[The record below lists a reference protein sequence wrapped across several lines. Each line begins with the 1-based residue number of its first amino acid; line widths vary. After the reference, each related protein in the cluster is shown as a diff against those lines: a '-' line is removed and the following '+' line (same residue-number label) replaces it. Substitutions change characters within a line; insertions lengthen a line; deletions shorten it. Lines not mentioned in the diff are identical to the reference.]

1 MNPSK
6 NKLVQAIRN
15 AQMQNL
21 TNRIDRKT
29 NKYNRLQGDYFDQLK
44 ESRALED
51 QGVTYMEANKKPM
64 ATKAKYL
71 DTYGDIGRLKVMQR
85 LMDMGA
91 PKRKARR
98 FADNRGKPAEVE
110 RSMGGSITSAK
121 NYRPSSKGSRR
132 TK

>member
-29 NKYNRLQGDYFDQLK
+29 GRYNRIKGDYFDQLK
-44 ESRALED
+44 ESRALAD
-51 QGVTYMEANKKPM
+51 QGVTYMEAYKKPM

-71 DTYGDIGRLKVMQR
+71 DIYDNIGRLEDMQF
-85 LMDMGA
+85 MMEMGA
-91 PKRKARR
+91 PKGKARR
-98 FADNRGKPAEVE
+98 FVDNRRKPALC
-110 RSMGGSITSAK
+110 RYITHF
-121 NYRPSSKGSRR
+121 N
-132 TK
+132 

>member
-21 TNRIDRKT
+21 TNRINRKT
-29 NKYNRLQGDYFDQLK
+29 GRYNRLQGDYFDQLK
-44 ESRALED
+44 KSRALAD
-51 QGVTYMEANKKPM
+51 QGVTYMEAYKKPM

-71 DTYGDIGRLKVMQR
+71 DIYDNIGRLEDMQ
-85 LMDMGA
+85 MMMEMGA
-91 PKRKARR
+91 PKYKARR
-98 FADNRGKPAEVE
+98 FVDNRRKPAKVE

-132 TK
+132 SK

>member
-21 TNRIDRKT
+21 TNRINRK
-29 NKYNRLQGDYFDQLK
+29 NDKYERLKGDYFDQLK

-64 ATKAKYL
+64 NTKAKYL
-71 DTYGDIGRLKVMQR
+71 DAYGDMARLENIQM
-85 LMDMGA
+85 MMEMGA
-91 PKRKARR
+91 PKRKARSHVNSR
-98 FADNRGKPAEVE
+98 RKPAKVE
-110 RSMGGSITSAK
+110 KSMGGSITSAK

-132 TK
+132 SK